1 MYFLDPSERE
11 TRELAPG
18 ARIRAF
24 SGDNMTLSLV
34 ELDPHSLVPNHTH
47 PHEQGGI
54 VIDGELEMNIGGASK
69 ILKPGDMY
77 IIPGEVE
84 HWVKTEISSARVL
97 DVFSPVRE
105 EFKY

>member
-34 ELDPHSLVPNHTH
+34 ELDPNSLVPNHTH

-54 VIDGELEMNIGGASK
+54 VIDGELEMSIGGASK
-69 ILKPGDMY
+69 ILKPGDIY

-84 HWVKTEISSARVL
+84 HWAKTKTSSAKVL
-97 DVFSPVRE
+97 DIFSPVRE

>member
-1 MYFLDPSERE
+1 MYFLDPSARE

-18 ARIRAF
+18 ARIRTF

-34 ELDPHSLVPNHTH
+34 ELDPHTLVSTHTH

-54 VIDGELEMNIGGASK
+54 VIDGELEMNIGGGSK

-77 IIPGEVE
+77 IVPGEVE
-84 HWVKTEISSARVL
+84 HWVKTENSSARVL
-97 DVFSPVRE
+97 DIFSPVRE